1 MKKVLITILII
12 ILVLII
18 ALIVTPL
25 LFKKQLLKKAKEIAN
40 TSVNAK
46 VEFSDLRLSLFRGFP
61 RLTISLKD
69 VSVVNNE
76 PFEGDTLVALNELSA
91 AVDLMSI
98 IKGDAIRVKSIILDK
113 PVVNGIVLEDGT
125 VNWDIA
131 LPSEEVSPEIEDT
144 AVSQKKDLKIALKKL
159 EIRSA
164 SITYDDMSAD
174 MKASIRYLNFTLA
187 GDLSQD
193 FSSLAIES
201 QSEGINFIYG
211 GVRYLK
217 DAVLKMILNVDADL
231 ANSVYTLKENNVAL
245 NALELRFDGKVGMP
259 DDSTISVDMTFDTPS
274 TGFKSLLSMVPAVYM
289 KDFQDVQT
297 DGKLSLNGS
306 INGIIQGE
314 ITPSAN
320 IELIVENARFKYSDL
335 PKSVENI
342 SINAKVNYDGI
353 QNDNTTVDI
362 NQFHAELG
370 GNPVDLK
377 LHLITPISD
386 PQVNAQLNAKI
397 DFASIRDVI
406 PLEDI
411 TITGVLDANLDLI
424 GKMSSIENE
433 RYEEFKADG
442 TVRIQDFEFRSPD
455 IPRPVIIHQTVLNF
469 TPQYIQ
475 MESFD
480 ANIGSSDIHL
490 KGNLENFIPY
500 LFADGIVKG
509 SLNLNSQLLDL
520 NELLAEEEDEEVAV
534 EDTTQLTVFEVPGN
548 IDFTLASDLKRLKY
562 DKIDMENVKGLIL
575 IKDKKVLLINLSMDL
590 LQGTMV
596 MSGEYNTQDIKT
608 PFIDFK
614 MDIKTVDIPS
624 AFNSF
629 NTIRMLAPVAERVK
643 GRVSTSLSLTSFLD
657 QNMAPVL
664 NTIVGAGRLMSSSVE
679 INNSK
684 TFEKIGDILK
694 NDRLKILSLNNLD
707 VDFEVRNGRVYIKPF
722 DIKLGQK
729 KLNINGDQGIDQTMN
744 YTMLMNIPRSELGT
758 GAGSALDGL
767 TSLASQQGLALDF
780 GDAVDISFLVTGTF
794 LNPQVKP
801 VFGKG
806 SGTIGGQVKEQVKER
821 VTEEVEQVKQEVSQ
835 EVKEKAELILK
846 EAEENAQKVR
856 DEAKRLGEELVKAAE
871 TQGQKLIKEAGTNPI
886 KKRIAEESAR
896 KLKSEAED
904 KAQKLEEEAN
914 KRADQI
920 LNEARAKADQLK

>member
-12 ILVLII
+12 TLVLIT

-61 RLTISLKD
+61 RLTVSLND
-69 VSVVNNE
+69 VSVINNE
-76 PFEGDTLVALNELSA
+76 PFEGDTLVAFKKLSA

-125 VNWDIA
+125 ANWDIA
-131 LPSEEVSPEIEDT
+131 LPSEEISPEIEDT
-144 AVSQKKDLKIALKKL
+144 AVSQKKDLKIVLKKL

-174 MKASIRYLNFTLA
+174 MKASIRNLNFTLA

-201 QSEGINFIYG
+201 QSEGINFVYG

-259 DDSTISVDMTFDTPS
+259 DDTTISVDMTFDTPS
-274 TGFKSLLSMVPAVYM
+274 TGFKSLLSLVPVVYM
-289 KDFQDVQT
+289 KDFEDVQT

-306 INGIIQGE
+306 INGIMQGE
-314 ITPSAN
+314 ITPSAS
-320 IELIVENARFKYSDL
+320 IELVVENARFNYPDL

-370 GNPVDLK
+370 GNPIDLK
-377 LHLITPISD
+377 LHLITPMSD
-386 PQVNAQLNAKI
+386 PQVNAQLDAKI

-411 TITGVLDANLDLI
+411 TITGVLDANVDLI

-442 TVRIQDFEFRSPD
+442 TVRIQNFEFRSPD
-455 IPRPVIIHQTVLNF
+455 IPQPVIIHQTVLNF

-500 LFADGIVKG
+500 LLADGIVKG
-509 SLNLNSQLLDL
+509 SLDLNSQLLDL
-520 NELLAEEEDEEVAV
+520 NELLAEEADEEVAV

-548 IDFTLASDLKRLKY
+548 IDFTIASEMKMLKY
-562 DKIDMENVKGLIL
+562 DKIDFKNVKGLIL
-575 IKDKKVLLINLSMDL
+575 IKDKKVLLTNLRMDL

-608 PFIDFK
+608 PFVDFK

-629 NTIRMLAPVAERVK
+629 NTIRMLAPVAARAK
-643 GRVSTSLSLTSFLD
+643 GRISTSLSLTSFLD
-657 QNMAPVL
+657 QHMAPVL
-664 NTIVGAGRLMSSSVE
+664 STIVGAGRLMSSSVE

-729 KLNINGDQGIDQTMN
+729 KLNISGDQGIDQTMN

-780 GDAVDISFLVTGTF
+780 GDAVDIRFLVTGTF
-794 LNPQVKP
+794 LDPQVKP
-801 VFGKG
+801 MFGKG
-806 SGTIGGQVKEQVKER
+806 SGTIGGQVKEQVIER

-856 DEAKRLGEELVKAAE
+856 DEAKRLGEELVKAADA
-871 TQGQKLIKEAGTNPI
+871 QGQKMIKEAGTNPI
-886 KKRIAEESAR
+886 KKRIAEESAK

-904 KAQKLEEEAN
+904 KAQRLEEEAN

>member
-342 SINAKVNYDGI
+342 SINAKVNYDGV

-729 KLNINGDQGIDQTMN
+729 KLNISGDQGIDQTIN

-780 GDAVDISFLVTGTF
+780 GDAVDIRFLVTGTF
-794 LNPQVKP
+794 LDPQVKP